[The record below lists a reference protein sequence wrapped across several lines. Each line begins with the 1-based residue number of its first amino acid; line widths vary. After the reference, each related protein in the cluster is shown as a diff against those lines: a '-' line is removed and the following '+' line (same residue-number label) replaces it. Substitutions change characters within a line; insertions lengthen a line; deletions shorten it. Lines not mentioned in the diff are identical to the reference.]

1 MATSG
6 RRTRADLTRRLREEG
21 HTWVEIAAVLR
32 ERDRVNMRVA
42 LRWAHGWS
50 QSEVAALWCER
61 WPDDPKTFK
70 NISYWERWPESGHPP
85 SLSTLDRLAGL
96 YECDIADLV
105 SDLPGYRQ
113 RDGAERANQDAGLV
127 TRIAVDPSAAITA
140 IEQRIRAMSTEEI
153 ASTATA
159 LARHLDPTTDRRSV
173 LLKLSAALSVA
184 ATVPAFADAAV
195 AEDDVPLAA
204 DLSGIWHSLY
214 RYPSNG
220 QMLEG
225 QHYVVL
231 HQRGSRL
238 SGKSLPHSSGSQL
251 ELDLSLRLPT
261 ATGTWTERTSPTG
274 RYMGAVYHGS
284 IQLVVTPTGAT
295 MTGKWVGFG
304 SKFTVK
310 TGEWELVCVERSTS
324 QRVLREYFEKV

>member
-1 MATSG
+1 VLS
-6 RRTRADLTRRLREEG
+6 EE
-21 HTWVEIAAVLR
+21 H
-32 ERDRVNMRVA
+32 RVNMRVA

-50 QSEVAALWCER
+50 QGDVATRWCER

-85 SLSTLDRLAGL
+85 SLPTLDRLAEL
-96 YECDIADLV
+96 YQCDIADLV
-105 SDLPGYRQ
+105 TDMPGYRQ
-113 RDGAERANQDAGLV
+113 RDGAERANQDAQLV
-127 TRIAVDPSAAITA
+127 TKLAAGPTSSVAALAERIK
-140 IEQRIRAMSTEEI
+140 AMSTEEI
-153 ASTATA
+153 ARVATA
-159 LARHLDPTTDRRSV
+159 LARHLDPTTNRRSL

-184 ATVPAFADAAV
+184 ATVPAFATAAV
-195 AEDDVPLAA
+195 ADEDVPLAG

-220 QMLEG
+220 QTLEG

-231 HQRGSRL
+231 HQRGGRL
-238 SGKSLPHSSGSQL
+238 SGKSLPHSTDSQL
-251 ELDLSLRLPT
+251 ELNLSLSPPT

-274 RYMGAVYHGS
+274 HYRGAVYHGS
-284 IQLVVTPTGAT
+284 IQLVVNPTGAA

-310 TGEWELVCVERSTS
+310 TGEWELTCVERTTS
-324 QRVLREYFEKV
+324 PQVLRQYHEKV